1 MEQKI
6 VCASCGNLWSVSEAV
21 LICAGAVQA
30 MYCRSCG
37 VRVERAL
44 VARAAE
50 NPPVTKQFWTPERIA
65 VLDHLVKSGA

>member
-6 VCASCGNLWSVSEAV
+6 VCGVCGNLCSVSEAL
-21 LICAGAVQA
+21 LIYAGPSQA

-44 VARAAE
+44 AARAAE

-65 VLDHLVKSGA
+65 VLDHLVKTGA